1 MSTMLIQSETLENIA
16 DAIREKCGID
26 YQLTP
31 ADMVTEINAIEV
43 ATKTFN
49 LSNGHVRW
57 WSASGFNDTFISDSD
72 GYLTLIYVES
82 NCGGGTGNFYI
93 GNTAIGFN
101 RSTWNYDGNKIV
113 GIIHAR
119 VREGETFT
127 VKCTDYG
134 AAYSTSGYI
143 LFGSKDYTADGSPI
157 DLGTNIHNALTQ
169 ISGNT
174 SSLSYTAKK
183 SGTVYAV
190 TIEKNVTDS
199 GRLFINDTAQ
209 TQVVTYQNGNHY
221 HRMHQG
227 HCNAGDTIQVKP
239 TYWYGGNSTF
249 IAGFIIID
257 DPEEA

>member
-1 MSTMLIQSETLENIA
+1 MSTMLIQSETLTNIA

-26 YQLTP
+26 YQLSP

-43 ATKTFN
+43 ATKTFD
-49 LSNGHVRW
+49 LSNGHARW
-57 WSASGFNDTFISDSD
+57 FSTNGFNNTFVSDSD
-72 GYLTLIYVES
+72 GYLTLIYLEK
-82 NCGGGTGNFYI
+82 NCGGGTSNFYV
-93 GNTAIGFN
+93 NNVAIGFN
-101 RSTWNYDGNKIV
+101 RSNWDVRGNQIV

-119 VREGETFT
+119 IRQGETFT

-134 AAYSTSGYI
+134 AYSTSGYI
-143 LFGSKDYTADGSPI
+143 LFGSKNYTSDGSPI

-169 ISGNT
+169 ISGDT

-183 SGTVYAV
+183 SGTVYA
-190 TIEKNVTDS
+190 ISYEQNVTSS
-199 GRLFINDTAQ
+199 GRLFINDVAQ
-209 TQVVTYQNGNHY
+209 TYVINYNSGNIY
-221 HRMHQG
+221 SRMHQG